1 MKALKYMMMGM
12 LVSLTASCGNDW
24 LDVESST
31 KIPTETAI
39 QNLDDVEYSLNGI
52 YDVMRSTN
60 YYSGRMIYYGDV
72 TGDDAQSIKTGKR
85 TTSYYMLDYTK
96 DSGPSS
102 HWSYAYKIIQNCNI
116 ILSQIDGLDV
126 SEDDTEYFNDLKGPV
141 KEGVAGG
148 LTALVQNGLIPA
160 DKIPTLQGLL
170 NPMMDADWFLKVQDQ
185 SLGFVG
191 GEVTVPIWMGG
202 KINAANRA
210 ARINEK
216 TAVAQGNQT
225 RNALISELVERYF
238 GLALATQVVAVRQ
251 QVVDGVRR
259 HLEDA
264 RALERNGMIA
274 QTERLYVEFKMA
286 EAERELANA
295 KLQAETIASAL
306 SNTLGRESD
315 WRPVTAMFL
324 LAKVEDLAY
333 YQDLAQ
339 ARNPLLSQ
347 VSLKRELAQEGVR
360 AQRADFLPQ
369 VAAIG
374 GGSFYNYQVAGLVP
388 RWAVGVGV
396 NIKIFD
402 GLNREYKYSAAKQT
416 VRRVGELQNKAGKDI
431 AVLVEKLYNQM
442 MNYHN
447 QMTSIDASLKFA
459 EEYLRMKNAAFLEG
473 MSSSSDLI
481 DAELN
486 LAGVR
491 TERLQAAYNY
501 DLLLAR
507 LLEAAGISDEYPSYA
522 RRNDAQ
528 AVLFDGSRSGN

>member
-1 MKALKYMMMGM
+1 MKTAVGIAFAAAFATVVPLSAQEVKQTLSLDEAIAVTLTENPAMKAAEFEEKAAMQERR
-12 LVSLTASCGNDW
+12 A
-24 LDVESST
+24 
-31 KIPTETAI
+31 AI
-39 QNLDDVEYSLNGI
+39 GL
-52 YDVMRSTN
+52 
-60 YYSGRMIYYGDV
+60 RMPQINV
-72 TGDDAQSIKTGKR
+72 TGA
-85 TTSYYMLDYTK
+85 
-96 DSGPSS
+96 
-102 HWSYAYKIIQNCNI
+102 YAYLGKDIGF
-116 ILSQIDGLDV
+116 D
-126 SEDDTEYFNDLKGPV
+126 FNEMKGPA
-141 KEGVAGG
+141 KNLAGQLLG
-148 LTALVQNGLIPA
+148 SGLIPPEA
-160 DKIPTLQGLL
+160 IPSINGLL
-170 NPMMDADWFLKVQDQ
+170 NPLLNADWFLTLQDR

-191 GEVTVPIWMGG
+191 GGVTMPIWLGG

-210 ARINEK
+210 ARINER
-216 TAVAQGNQT
+216 TAAEQGNQT

-238 GLALATQVVAVRQ
+238 GLALAMQVVEVRR

-264 RALERNGMIA
+264 IALEKNGMIA
-274 QTERLYVEFKMA
+274 QSERLYVEFKMA

-306 SNTLGRESD
+306 SNTLGRENA
-315 WRPVTAMFL
+315 WQPVTSMFMID
-324 LAKVEDLAY
+324 KVEDLAY

-339 ARNPLLSQ
+339 DRNPLLNQ
-347 VSLKRELAQEGVR
+347 VSLKRQLAEEGVR
-360 AQRADFLPQ
+360 VQRAEFLPQ

-416 VRRVGELQNKAGKDI
+416 ARRVSELQNKAGKDI
-431 AVLVEKLYNQM
+431 SVLVEKLYNQM
-442 MNYHN
+442 MNYRN
-447 QMTSIDASLKFA
+447 QMTSIDASLAFA

-501 DLLLAR
+501 DLLLAQ
-507 LLEAAGISDEYPSYA
+507 LLEAAGISDEFPAYA

-528 AVLFDGSRSGN
+528 PVFFDKK

>member
-1 MKALKYMMMGM
+1 MKIAVKIAFMAAATIPAAASAQEAGRMLSLDEAVAVTLTENPALKAAAYEER
-12 LVSLTASCGNDW
+12 AAQQQRRA
-24 LDVESST
+24 
-31 KIPTETAI
+31 AI
-39 QNLDDVEYSLNGI
+39 GL
-52 YDVMRSTN
+52 
-60 YYSGRMIYYGDV
+60 RMPQINV
-72 TGDDAQSIKTGKR
+72 TGA
-85 TTSYYMLDYTK
+85 
-96 DSGPSS
+96 
-102 HWSYAYKIIQNCNI
+102 YAYMAKDIGF
-116 ILSQIDGLDV
+116 D
-126 SEDDTEYFNDLKGPV
+126 FNDLKGPV

-374 GGSFYNYQVAGLVP
+374 GCSFYNYQVAGLVP

-507 LLEAAGISDEYPSYA
+507 LLEAAGISDEFSAYA
-522 RRNDAQ
+522 RRADARPI
-528 AVLFDGSRSGN
+528 LFDKK

>member
-1 MKALKYMMMGM
+1 MRIAVKIAFMVATMVPALTFAQEAGQMLSLDEAIAVTLTENPALKAAAYEER
-12 LVSLTASCGNDW
+12 AAQQ
-24 LDVESST
+24 ERRA
-31 KIPTETAI
+31 AI
-39 QNLDDVEYSLNGI
+39 GL
-52 YDVMRSTN
+52 
-60 YYSGRMIYYGDV
+60 RMPQINV
-72 TGDDAQSIKTGKR
+72 TGT
-85 TTSYYMLDYTK
+85 YVYMAK
-96 DSGPSS
+96 DIGF
-102 HWSYAYKIIQNCNI
+102 
-116 ILSQIDGLDV
+116 D
-126 SEDDTEYFNDLKGPV
+126 FNDMKGPV
-141 KEGVAGG
+141 KD
-148 LTALVQNGLIPA
+148 LTGKILGSGLIT
-160 DKIPTLQGLL
+160 DPTIIQGIQGLL
-170 NPMMDADWFLKVQDQ
+170 NPMMNADWFLKVQDQ

-210 ARINEK
+210 AKINEK
-216 TAVAQGNQT
+216 SAVEQGNQT

-238 GLALATQVVAVRQ
+238 GLSLATQVVEVRQ
-251 QVVDGVRR
+251 QVVDGVRK
-259 HLEDA
+259 HLQDA
-264 RALERNGMIA
+264 IALEKNGMIA
-274 QTERLYVEFKMA
+274 QSERLYVEFKMA

-306 SNTLGRESD
+306 SNTLGKEND
-315 WRPVTAMFL
+315 WQPITAMFM
-324 LAKVEDLAY
+324 LAKVEELEY
-333 YQDLAQ
+333 YKNLAQ

-360 AQRADFLPQ
+360 AQRANFLPQ

-416 VRRVGELQNKAGKDI
+416 VHRIGELQNKAGKDI
-431 AVLVEKLYNQM
+431 SILVEKLYNQM
-442 MNYHN
+442 MNYRN
-447 QMTSIDASLKFA
+447 QMTSIDASLHFA

-491 TERLQAAYNY
+491 AERLQAAYNY
-501 DLLLAR
+501 DLLLAQ
-507 LLEAAGISDEYPSYA
+507 LLEAAGISDEFPAYA

-528 AVLFDGSRSGN
+528 PIHFDKK